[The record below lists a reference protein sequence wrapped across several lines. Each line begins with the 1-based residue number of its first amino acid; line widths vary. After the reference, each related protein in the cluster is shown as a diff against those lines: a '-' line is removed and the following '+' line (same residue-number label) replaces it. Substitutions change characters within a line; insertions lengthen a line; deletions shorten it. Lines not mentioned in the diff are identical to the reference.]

1 VYRDDHEAALARVAA
16 LEDEIAR
23 DAVNDEAREARL
35 AGLEREL
42 VTARKQLETA
52 KAELAKLRPEPAEPK
67 PPAKREPITSTPQ
80 PPSAQPWIPIA
91 LAVGVLV
98 LIIVAFAISRSSK
111 ARRVPAPEP
120 VQTSLPDEVSRL
132 IDEGRARAD
141 KLMPGAFL
149 TRIDAK
155 GVTEQGSLHPEFGEL
170 ELEFR
175 HENPRPPKPEV
186 DPNLPIGAPRPPEPE
201 YHRWSCVDVKRVHGV
216 WEDLDLRDM
225 CSIYGANERSYSDV
239 TPKCTMRSVWVR
251 ARAAGAPANAIAHI
265 ELDGGSW
272 SFDIAD
278 DRAAIKQSF
287 DDNCVPAAKP

>member
-16 LEDEIAR
+16 LEAEIAR

-42 VTARKQLETA
+42 VTARKQLEAA
-52 KAELAKLRPEPAEPK
+52 KVELEKLRPEPK
-67 PPAKREPITSTPQ
+67 PPAKREPITSTP

-98 LIIVAFAISRSSK
+98 LIVVAFALSRSSK
-111 ARRVPAPEP
+111 ARRAPTTPEP
-120 VQTSLPDEVSRL
+120 AQTVLPDEVSRL
-132 IDEGRARAD
+132 IDEGRARAE
-141 KLMPGAFL
+141 KLMPGAIL

-170 ELEFR
+170 ELQFR

-201 YHRWSCVDVKRVHGV
+201 YHRWSCVYVTQTHGV
-216 WEDLDLRDM
+216 WKDVDLRDM
-225 CSIYGANERSYSDV
+225 CSLYVEHDYSNL
-239 TPKCTMRSVWVR
+239 TPRCTMRSVWVR

-265 ELDGGSW
+265 QLDGGSW
-272 SFDIAD
+272 GFDIAD
-278 DRAAIKQSF
+278 ERASIKQSF
-287 DDNCVPAAKP
+287 EDSCVPAEAKP